1 MNCIKHPDRSDFEV
15 IKKSFFISGYRND
28 IHINRMLLD
37 SFVLYVP
44 YWLYS
49 QNTDSNDPAGAM
61 ENYKKESYTLFIRL
75 LKDSNYEFR
84 DALMSSILNNLRFP
98 NPITFYFL
106 NLILTIFGEVDSD
119 KIHEQLV
126 R

>member
-1 MNCIKHPDRSDFEV
+1 M

-28 IHINRMLLD
+28 ISINKVLLD

-44 YWLYS
+44 YWVHSLT
-49 QNTDSNDPAGAM
+49 TDPTDPAGAI

-106 NLILTIFGEVDSD
+106 NLIMTIFGEVDSD